1 MSSRGTVPAWVIEKQ
16 QKQIA
21 LKREADR
28 KKLVRQQITK
38 VASVVRA
45 QMSGLNNEEINTW
58 AKEEME
64 FVQHTIDST
73 VSMVDADV
81 DFVLKRL
88 HKSIAILEQVQS
100 LAESR
105 EREHQRKVEAKQ
117 TAYNAAVETVKYIRL
132 ELTQTSSEEA
142 HTRLMND
149 LFDVND
155 KLENATVEEVTKAVE
170 AIESEAIQLREQD
183 HQAAVDE
190 ELRRYIISSVVRVM
204 SELGFVVGKPKLLRE
219 SGNVAVI
226 GTLSSGRTIRFDVRA
241 SGEMEFDMDGFK
253 DRTCSESLD
262 EVLLL
267 MEERFG
273 VESGP
278 VQHNWKNPDR
288 ISRGARAFQR
298 AAILE
303 PWEGEDNDGMETN
316 GAPRGWI
323 RRCLILYGN
332 VRDVWQLRRTYA
344 APAEAVREQPG
355 RVHRSGTWDH
365 IDGLSFPTSSQLST
379 FNDLVQG
386 SSLVEE
392 DGDDYDIDFGDETQ
406 NDGGAAAGLH

>member
-117 TAYNAAVETVKYIRL
+117 TAYNAAVESVKYIRL

-288 ISRGARAFQR
+288 ISKGSK
-298 AAILE
+298 
-303 PWEGEDNDGMETN
+303 G
-316 GAPRGWI
+316 
-323 RRCLILYGN
+323 
-332 VRDVWQLRRTYA
+332 
-344 APAEAVREQPG
+344 
-355 RVHRSGTWDH
+355 
-365 IDGLSFPTSSQLST
+365 FPTGGNT
-379 FNDLVQG
+379 RTMGG
-386 SSLVEE
+386 S
-392 DGDDYDIDFGDETQ
+392 GQ
-406 NDGGAAAGLH
+406 

>member
-241 SGEMEFDMDGFK
+241 SGELEFDMDGFK

-288 ISRGARAFQR
+288 ISKGSK
-298 AAILE
+298 
-303 PWEGEDNDGMETN
+303 G
-316 GAPRGWI
+316 
-323 RRCLILYGN
+323 
-332 VRDVWQLRRTYA
+332 
-344 APAEAVREQPG
+344 
-355 RVHRSGTWDH
+355 
-365 IDGLSFPTSSQLST
+365 FPTGGNT
-379 FNDLVQG
+379 RTMGG
-386 SSLVEE
+386 S
-392 DGDDYDIDFGDETQ
+392 GQ
-406 NDGGAAAGLH
+406 